1 MGAGL
6 VVCTV
11 GPANCASLIHL
22 KPNTFRPKSETAGAL
37 ARLKWVAMLMTLS
50 IDRRSLRSID
60 RSIVRLVSRPLQ
72 MPTALGLP
80 SPIIEM
86 LPTQASVD
94 PPIHRSTHLTDLHPE
109 PICHLLFH
117 LPVGSQPSA
126 IKTTSHCH

>member
-6 VVCTV
+6 VVSTV
-11 GPANCASLIHL
+11 GPANCVSLIHL

-72 MPTALGLP
+72 MREQRLAYLRP
-80 SPIIEM
+80 
-86 LPTQASVD
+86 
-94 PPIHRSTHLTDLHPE
+94 
-109 PICHLLFH
+109 
-117 LPVGSQPSA
+117 
-126 IKTTSHCH
+126 